1 MRQNIRVDIV
11 YYLCDTD
18 FEMEFNLNGCC
29 PMRMLT
35 GQADNRGA
43 LVKNLAKAVQRSK
56 VIMCCGPLF
65 GGDGLIGLV
74 SASIGRDT
82 ERVNCE
88 EYGIVTASDISVIEG
103 SVPLV
108 TPDGY
113 FGGCIIESGPQTIIL
128 LSENRNIRKALMN
141 NLIHPYLE
149 EISVIPD
156 LSQRMKSMMQ
166 ESANVQNNIPTPIAP
181 EAPANPEIEAEKAAA
196 DAAAIVAAALGET
209 SVAAEVAAD
218 ASEEIVDISSDS
230 AKEETQNE
238 EISEEITPAD
248 VELEVNEEIESEQLA
263 LDLEEENC
271 KKEATEVV
279 GDDDIASA
287 VAQENETEIVEE
299 TVIEEV
305 SDKEETEESVEE
317 AGEVS
322 IGIDMDSEDEKS
334 ENAEIIG
341 MVPPE
346 DDNLFAIEEIVEEN
360 EEQQPVKEGVVNTND
375 LFVAEI
381 QPETEAA
388 PIEEQL
394 VNESFP
400 EVELYIEPGAVSR
413 KKMDAYAREYVPSK
427 SDEMF
432 LLEDDDDYE
441 YEYEYDKGKKKTSLN
456 LSIAVLVGLL
466 VLILLV
472 LGYVLVF
479 VPYSQG
485 LDFEQ
490 YMDQLFGSALISPFL
505 K

>member
-1 MRQNIRVDIV
+1 MRQNIRVDII

-35 GQADNRGA
+35 GQVEDRGA
-43 LVKNLAKAVQRSK
+43 LIKNLAKSVQRSK

-74 SASIGRDT
+74 SASIGRNT

-128 LSENRNIRKALMN
+128 LSENRNIRKTLMT

-149 EISVIPD
+149 EISMLPD
-156 LSQRMKSMMQ
+156 LAHRMK
-166 ESANVQNNIPTPIAP
+166 NNAENTPEPAAPVAPVVPVNP
-181 EAPANPEIEAEKAAA
+181 EAEAEKAAA

-209 SVAAEVAAD
+209 AVVTAEAAENAVEEVA
-218 ASEEIVDISSDS
+218 EEIAPEISDISSS
-230 AKEETQNE
+230 TTEGETE
-238 EISEEITPAD
+238 VAEEITPAD
-248 VELEVNEEIESEQLA
+248 VELEIDDAPAEQIV
-263 LDLEEENC
+263 LDLEEAPSEEIKNES
-271 KKEATEVV
+271 KEEL
-279 GDDDIASA
+279 
-287 VAQENETEIVEE
+287 ETPVEE
-299 TVIEEV
+299 TKENEESSMNIEME
-305 SDKEETEESVEE
+305 KEEEQSEEPL
-317 AGEVS
+317 
-322 IGIDMDSEDEKS
+322 
-334 ENAEIIG
+334 IIG

-346 DDNLFAIEEIVEEN
+346 DDNLFDIEEPEAENESEFDDAFIEEI
-360 EEQQPVKEGVVNTND
+360 EQSND

-381 QPETEAA
+381 EPVIDEL
-388 PIEEQL
+388 PPEEQFM
-394 VNESFP
+394 NTGFP
-400 EVELYIEPGAVSR
+400 EVELYVEPGAVTR
-413 KKMDAYAREYVPSK
+413 KKMDDYAREYVPSK

-432 LLEDDDDYE
+432 LSGDDDDYD
-441 YEYEYDKGKKKTSLN
+441 YDYDVPKGKKKISLN
-456 LSIAVLVGLL
+456 APIAVLVILL
-466 VLILLV
+466 ILILLI
-472 LGYVLVF
+472 LGYVLIY

-485 LDFEQ
+485 VDFEQ
-490 YMDQLFGSALISPFL
+490 YMDTLFGTAVITPFL